1 MNYITSK
8 PVITDNG
15 TARVVSRAELL
26 RSPHAE
32 VRQGAAR
39 FRGFV
44 FGGVT
49 FVPMIAESAY
59 SGRASLPGFPGVADP
74 RQPSQK
80 TLLPHPVPPP
90 TVPAK
95 PIPPQPRKPSR
106 PRPWKPGT
114 AAAVVA
120 CGLLLAILGVALW
133 PRAEQPKFFIASP
146 MCDSRVEV
154 CP

>member
-8 PVITDNG
+8 PITTDAG

-26 RSPHAE
+26 RSPHVE

-39 FRGFV
+39 FRGFA
-44 FGGVT
+44 FGGVS
-49 FVPMIAESAY
+49 FVPMVADSAY
-59 SGRASLPGFPGVADP
+59 SRRASLPGLPGVALA
-74 RQPSQK
+74 PSQR

-95 PIPPQPRKPSR
+95 PIPPQPRKPSK

-114 AAAVVA
+114 AAAAAV

-146 MCDSRVEV
+146 MCDARVEV